1 MIDLERITGEDGTH
15 SPRVIDSPCRHLRS
29 KGMYVHTDRVGQ
41 TPYDAADDNSI
52 YWCLHTMKS
61 FGPDD
66 QYVGG
71 CECRN
76 PGRSCHDPI

>member
-1 MIDLERITGEDGTH
+1 MGDPTTITGTDGAD
-15 SPRVIDSPCRHLRS
+15 SPLAIVSPCRHLRS
-29 KGMYVHTDRVGQ
+29 KGMYVYTDGNGGSSS
-41 TPYDAADDNSI
+41 DDGDDNSI

-71 CECRN
+71 CECRDV
-76 PGRSCHDPI
+76 GRSCHQPI